1 MEVNNMNKHT
11 IVASILVLGLM
22 VGGAVSVS
30 AYQGDPNVKGP
41 NYTEERHTAM
51 TKAFAEKN
59 YQAWKNLMQGTGRA
73 TQVVNEKNFAKFAEA
88 HALALQGKT
97 DEAAKIRAELG
108 LGLKNGSGKGQGF
121 GRMNK

>member
-59 YQAWKNLMQGTGRA
+59 YQAWKNLMQGRGRA

>member
-1 MEVNNMNKHT
+1 MNKHT

-59 YQAWKNLMQGTGRA
+59 YQAWKNLMQGRGRA